1 MQNILFLRNYT
12 VEPIISDLENLL
24 LEKKIFYNFELSN
37 YDNYISLILKKDFP
51 KKKYSFIFVSISFDV
66 FFKKNYLK
74 KKIDKNLCSTILQ
87 ELNIIINSIKEKQI
101 KLLLI
106 LLPTVGIYSHNFN
119 KFLDREKKEI
129 KKKYNNI
136 DVMDLDEIYTNNKKI
151 FYAKK
156 HWNSSLF
163 PFESKV
169 SKIISKKLSNYLLH
183 QNGKNHK
190 LIIVDADNT
199 LWGGVIGEDGINKVN
214 LGKNKIGIFFKKFQL
229 DLLFLKNKGIVLAL
243 CSKNNLDEIKNL
255 FYIRSKDMHIKLSDF
270 TIIKANWNNK
280 AENIMQILK
289 ELNLSPENSL
299 FIDDNSHE
307 IDLVKNQIPKIDCFQ
322 IKPNEKNI
330 SIIDNVVN
338 FLSTKLTNEDKNRTK
353 YYNQEIKRNIF
364 KNRSLNLDKYI
375 KDLNINLIIRVNSK
389 KNIDRLSQLTQRTNQ
404 FNTTTVRMTSSDL
417 KDYLDNKTNYVFELS
432 ANDKF
437 GDYGIIGIA
446 FIKTYNNQ
454 KAIIENFLFSCRAI
468 GREME
473 DYFIIT
479 IIKFLESKRI
489 NRLYINFIFNN
500 KNVVAKEYFN
510 NKNILISNNL
520 KKQTIK
526 ICKNNFINTSK
537 LLMKVNYEI

>member
-24 LEKKIFYNFELSN
+24 LEKKLFYNFELSN
-37 YDNYISLILKKDFP
+37 YDNYLSLILKKDFS
-51 KKKYSFIFVSISFDV
+51 KKNYSFIFVSISFDV

-87 ELNIIINSIKEKQI
+87 ELNIIISSIKEKKI

-106 LLPTVGIYSHNFN
+106 LLPTIGIYSHNFN
-119 KFLDREKKEI
+119 KFLDKKKKEI

-136 DVMDLDEIYTNNKKI
+136 DVIDLDEIYTNNKKN

-214 LGKNKIGIFFKKFQL
+214 LGNNKIGIFFKKFQL

-255 FYIRSKDMHIKLSDF
+255 FHIRSKDMHIKLSDF

-322 IKPNEKNI
+322 IKPNEQNI

-353 YYNQEIKRNIF
+353 FYNQEIKRNIF
-364 KNRSLNLDKYI
+364 KNKSLNLDKYI

-389 KNIDRLSQLTQRTNQ
+389 KNIDRLSQLTQKTNQ

-473 DYFIIT
+473 DYFIIA

-489 NRLYINFIFNN
+489 NRLYINFTFNK

>member
-24 LEKKIFYNFELSN
+24 LEKKLFYNFELSN

-51 KKKYSFIFVSISFDV
+51 KKNYSFIFVSISFDV

-87 ELNIIINSIKEKQI
+87 ELNIIISSIKEKKI

-106 LLPTVGIYSHNFN
+106 LLPTIGIYSHNFN
-119 KFLDREKKEI
+119 KFLEKKKKEI

-136 DVMDLDEIYTNNKKI
+136 DVIDLDEIYTNNKKI

-214 LGKNKIGIFFKKFQL
+214 LGNNKIGIFFKKFQL

-255 FYIRSKDMHIKLSDF
+255 FHIRSKDMHIKLSDF

-322 IKPNEKNI
+322 IKPNKQNI

-353 YYNQEIKRNIF
+353 FYNQEIKRNIF
-364 KNRSLNLDKYI
+364 KNKSLNLDKYI

-404 FNTTTVRMTSSDL
+404 FNTTTARMTSSDL

-473 DYFIIT
+473 DYFIIA

-489 NRLYINFIFNN
+489 NRLYINFTFNK

>member
-1 MQNILFLRNYT
+1 
-12 VEPIISDLENLL
+12 
-24 LEKKIFYNFELSN
+24 
-37 YDNYISLILKKDFP
+37 
-51 KKKYSFIFVSISFDV
+51 
-66 FFKKNYLK
+66 
-74 KKIDKNLCSTILQ
+74 
-87 ELNIIINSIKEKQI
+87 
-101 KLLLI
+101 
-106 LLPTVGIYSHNFN
+106 
-119 KFLDREKKEI
+119 
-129 KKKYNNI
+129 
-136 DVMDLDEIYTNNKKI
+136 
-151 FYAKK
+151 
-156 HWNSSLF
+156 
-163 PFESKV
+163 
-169 SKIISKKLSNYLLH
+169 
-183 QNGKNHK
+183 
-190 LIIVDADNT
+190 
-199 LWGGVIGEDGINKVN
+199 
-214 LGKNKIGIFFKKFQL
+214 
-229 DLLFLKNKGIVLAL
+229 
-243 CSKNNLDEIKNL
+243 
-255 FYIRSKDMHIKLSDF
+255 MHIKLSDF

>member
-1 MQNILFLRNYT
+1 MQNILYLRNYT
-12 VEPIISDLENLL
+12 VEPIVSDLENLL
-24 LEKKIFYNFELSN
+24 RKKRLFYNFELSN
-37 YDNYISLILKKDFP
+37 YDNYLSLILKKDFP
-51 KKKYSFIFVSISFDV
+51 KKKYSFIFASVSFDV
-66 FFKKNYLK
+66 FFKKNFLK
-74 KKIDKNLCSTILQ
+74 KKIDKNLCSAILQ
-87 ELNIIINSIKEKQI
+87 ELNILVSSIKEKKI

-106 LLPTVGIYSHNFN
+106 LLPTIGIYSHKFN
-119 KFLDREKKEI
+119 KFLERKKKEI
-129 KKKYNNI
+129 KEKYKNI
-136 DVMDLDEIYTNNKKI
+136 DVLDLDELYNNNKKN

-190 LIIVDADNT
+190 LIIVDGDNT
-199 LWGGVIGEDGINKVN
+199 LWGGVIGEDGINNIN
-214 LGKNKIGIFFKKFQL
+214 LGKNKIGVFYKKFQL
-229 DLLFLKNKGIVLAL
+229 NLLFLKKKGIVLAL
-243 CSKNNLDEIKNL
+243 CSKNNLDEIKKL
-255 FYIRSKDMHIKLSDF
+255 FHIRSKDMHLKLSDF
-270 TIIKANWNNK
+270 AVIKANWNSK
-280 AENIMQILK
+280 AKNIMQILN
-289 ELNLSPENSL
+289 ELNLSPDNSL

-307 IDLVKNQIPKIDCFQ
+307 IDLVKSQIPKMDCFQ
-322 IKPNEKNI
+322 IKPNEEKI

-338 FLSTKLTNEDKNRTK
+338 FFYTKSTNEDKNRTK
-353 YYNQEIKRNIF
+353 FYNQEIKRNIF
-364 KNRSLNLDKYI
+364 KSKFLNIDRYI

-404 FNTTTVRMTSSDL
+404 FNTTAIRMTSSDL
-417 KDYLDNKTNYVFELS
+417 KNYLDNKTNYVFELS

-437 GDYGIIGIA
+437 GDYGIIGVA

-479 IIKFLESKRI
+479 IIKFLESKKI
-489 NRLYINFIFNN
+489 NKFYINFIFNK
-500 KNVVAKEYFN
+500 KNLVAKEYFN
-510 NKNILISNNL
+510 NKNILINNNS

-526 ICKNNFINTSK
+526 ICKNNFISTSK